1 MSSAAIAIDAGSG
14 LIKAGF
20 AGDDAPKA
28 VFPAIVGH
36 AKETLSYV
44 ASDYQHALHGDRN
57 HKKETYRLPDGS
69 DITIDTERFQCQE
82 LLFNPK
88 LNGVEGLGI
97 SELAF
102 RAIQK
107 CDIDIRRD
115 LYANIVLSG

>member
-97 SELAF
+97 SGARF
-102 RAIQK
+102 QSHPKMRH
-107 CDIDIRRD
+107 R
-115 LYANIVLSG
+115 YP

>member
-1 MSSAAIAIDAGSG
+1 M
-14 LIKAGF
+14 
-20 AGDDAPKA
+20 
-28 VFPAIVGH
+28 
-36 AKETLSYV
+36 SYV

-57 HKKETYRLPDGS
+57 YKKETYRLPDGS